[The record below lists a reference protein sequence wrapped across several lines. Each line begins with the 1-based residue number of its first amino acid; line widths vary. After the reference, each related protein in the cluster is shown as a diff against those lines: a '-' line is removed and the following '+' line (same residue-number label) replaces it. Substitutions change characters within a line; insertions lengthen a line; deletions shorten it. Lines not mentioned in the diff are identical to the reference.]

1 MNQPADNNNTG
12 RDKTGEK
19 QFKHNLGR
27 DLSFLSGEM
36 SRSLMQKKC
45 GPWP

>member
-1 MNQPADNNNTG
+1 MNQPADNNQTG

-27 DLSFLSGEM
+27 DSVISQPGNG
-36 SRSLMQKKC
+36 SRLDAEKC
-45 GPWP
+45 GARP